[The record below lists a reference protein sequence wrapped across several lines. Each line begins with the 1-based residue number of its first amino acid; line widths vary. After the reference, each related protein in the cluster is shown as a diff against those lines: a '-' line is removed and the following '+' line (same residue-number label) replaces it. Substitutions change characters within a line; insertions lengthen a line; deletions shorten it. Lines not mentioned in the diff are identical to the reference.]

1 MVFADR
7 HSGGKGNKVVGV
19 LLLGF
24 VSVIGLWAVRNT
36 LLQGKVSVVITQ
48 GGTTL
53 LMGNPKTTDLNRAW
67 DLFTLHGERPIFRD
81 LPKVPP
87 DGSMWTEGKKEKR
100 VQQKVILLCAGHPA
114 DHPTQCCQVCTLL
127 GP

>member
-1 MVFADR
+1 M
-7 HSGGKGNKVVGV
+7 
-19 LLLGF
+19 
-24 VSVIGLWAVRNT
+24 SVIGLWAVRNT

-48 GGTTL
+48 GGITV
-53 LMGNPKTTDLNRAW
+53 LMGNLETTDLNRAW

-87 DGSMWTEGKKEKR
+87 YGSMWAEGKKEKR
-100 VQQKVILLCAGHPA
+100 VQQKVILMVCWTPLA
-114 DHPTQCCQVCTLL
+114 DHPTQCCQVYTLL